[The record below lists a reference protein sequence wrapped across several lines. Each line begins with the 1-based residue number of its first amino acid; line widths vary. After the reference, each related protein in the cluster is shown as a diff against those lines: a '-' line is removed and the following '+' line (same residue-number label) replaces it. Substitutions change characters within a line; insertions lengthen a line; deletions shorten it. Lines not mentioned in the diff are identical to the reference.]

1 MSKRAI
7 LAMSAAFL
15 LLAGP
20 AAAQTQGWY
29 LGLGAGW
36 HNADDVDFSTSGFGS
51 GTIGLD
57 DGAAFIG
64 ALGYKWPGGLRLEVE
79 GGFAN
84 PDASGGLRG
93 DIDETTLLANVAYD
107 IPLGHWVSL
116 TLGGGAGIAWVDPNI
131 RVPGPPSILLASGSE
146 TAFAWQAMA
155 GLIFPLSDR
164 FELQADYR
172 YRSIEGTDHSSA
184 FFAPSGISFD
194 NLDSQSV
201 MVTLR
206 WYFRA
211 PEAPPPP
218 PPPPPAPAVKTF
230 IVFFDFDKAHLNAE
244 AQRVVAEAVETAK
257 RTGMVRVLVTGHT
270 DTVGSQSYNQGL
282 SERRADSV
290 KSEMV
295 RLGMSPNEIST
306 AGRGFSEPLVP
317 TGPGVREPQNRR
329 AVIDLGG

>member
-1 MSKRAI
+1 MANRAVFV
-7 LAMSAAFL
+7 LGASLL

-20 AAAQTQGWY
+20 AMAHTQGWY

-36 HNADDVDFSTSGFGS
+36 HNPDNVDFSTSGFGGGS
-51 GTIGLD
+51 IGLD
-57 DGAAFIG
+57 DSAAFIG
-64 ALGYKWPGGLRLEVE
+64 AIGYKWPGGLRLEVE

-84 PDASGGLRG
+84 PDATGGLRG
-93 DIDETTLLANVAYD
+93 DIDVTTLLANLAFDV
-107 IPLGHWVSL
+107 PLGERVSL
-116 TLGGGAGIAWVDPNI
+116 TLGGGAGIAWVDPSI
-131 RVPGPPSILLASGSE
+131 RTAAPSIVVASGSE
-146 TAFAWQAMA
+146 TAFAWQAIA

-194 NLDSQSV
+194 DLDSQSV

-211 PEAPPPP
+211 AEPPPP
-218 PPPPPAPAVKTF
+218 QPAPAMPVPPVKTF
-230 IVFFDFDKAHLNAE
+230 IVFFDFDKSSLNAE
-244 AQRVVAEAVETAK
+244 AQKVVAEAVETAK
-257 RTGMVRVLVTGHT
+257 RTGMVRILITGHT
-270 DTVGSQSYNQGL
+270 DTVGSRSYNQDL

-295 RLGMSPNEIST
+295 RLGMNANEIT
-306 AGRGFSEPLVP
+306 TVGKGFSEPLVP
-317 TGPGVREPQNRR
+317 TGQGVREPQNRR